1 MEPITLQVVFGSLN
15 ETQNVE
21 LHILFISIVVLLS
34 LVNVY
39 LVLKMHYSLQRRRRR
54 FLDV

>member
-39 LVLKMHYSLQRRRRR
+39 LGLKMHYSLQRRRRR